1 MLLKELGLP
10 VSASLA
16 DTRVMVDGKLA
27 EEHELRNVQVD
38 VIERGPGVRT
48 IKLRD
53 ENGMFLEIPAG
64 GELGEERESGR
75 AEAKSRESSEDEP
88 DGARDD
94 STSREELLRQLRAAH
109 NRAHELETELG
120 QARQSC
126 EYVAEEVSRLNDK
139 VKEEKDKYM
148 ALWRMN
154 CEQLSEYDEAMAS
167 RDEELQA
174 LRGRVEMLEAYPRSG
189 TPPRP
194 VHDGS
199 TGMHISDATGH
210 AGRGVAG
217 VAVVPVSDPGR
228 DLSHPLP
235 SAPHTRGGAWSVGR
249 HRTSCP
255 AVTGSRDGSSRRG
268 KAPPIDAFDGES
280 PDVLFE
286 DWLPALQRAA
296 EWNAWSKEEALIQLA
311 GHLRGRALQEWNLLS
326 GREKESLDEVTKAMR
341 SRLDPCSRALAAQ
354 DFRHALQRDNEPVPD
369 FIRRLEQ
376 LFKLAYGRDGMSE
389 ETRGTLLHSQL
400 QEGLHYEIMKAP
412 AVSGSHGYQELCLA
426 ARNEEKRLVE
436 LDKRRQYHR
445 PSQALMTKRTTLPL
459 AGTTLSGQ
467 TDQPKM

>member
-1 MLLKELGLP
+1 MSDEVGEAAGGRQLRARTYPLNSKRLSANVIGRVAKELGLS

-16 DTRVMVDGKLA
+16 HTRVMVDGKLA
-27 EEHELRNVQVD
+27 EEHELRNMQVD

-64 GELGEERESGR
+64 GELEEERESGR
-75 AEAKSRESSEDEP
+75 AEAKSRESSEEEP

-94 STSREELLRQLRAAH
+94 STSREELLGQLRAAYD
-109 NRAHELETELG
+109 RAHESETELG

-126 EYVAEEVSRLNDK
+126 EHAAEEVSRLNTK
-139 VKEEKDKYM
+139 VKEEKNKYM
-148 ALWRMN
+148 ALWHMN
-154 CEQLSEYDEAMAS
+154 YEQLLEQDEAMAS

-174 LRGRVEMLEAYPRSG
+174 LRGRDEMLEAHPRSE

-194 VHDGS
+194 VHEGS
-199 TGMHISDATGH
+199 TGMHISDATGY
-210 AGRGVAG
+210 AGRSVAG

-228 DLSHPLP
+228 DPSHPLP

-249 HRTSCP
+249 RRTSCP

-296 EWNAWSKEEALIQLA
+296 VWNAWSKEETLIQLA
-311 GHLRGRALQEWNLLS
+311 GHQW
-326 GREKESLDEVTKAMR
+326 
-341 SRLDPCSRALAAQ
+341 
-354 DFRHALQRDNEPVPD
+354 
-369 FIRRLEQ
+369 
-376 LFKLAYGRDGMSE
+376 
-389 ETRGTLLHSQL
+389 
-400 QEGLHYEIMKAP
+400 
-412 AVSGSHGYQELCLA
+412 
-426 ARNEEKRLVE
+426 
-436 LDKRRQYHR
+436 
-445 PSQALMTKRTTLPL
+445 
-459 AGTTLSGQ
+459 LSGQ
-467 TDQPKM
+467 TDQPKMQASPQSGRKETLAVAREDVSTAIGLGISPGSAGRGGQRVVVVALSIDLDKWIQDRYTLQKREYSQHILNIPSHQLLLPVFCHTCC